1 MAKNGVAIRFEA
13 VHKRFDDLEVLKGMD
28 LEVRWG
34 EVTTIL
40 GPSGCGKSVTLRH
53 IIGIEQADR
62 GRVTVIG
69 QDMSSIRKK
78 ELKELRKRIGVLFQ
92 SAALFDSMNVKEN
105 VAFGLR
111 MHTLMSEREIDRRVS
126 VCLDAVRLSGAEQT
140 MPVELSGGMRKRAA
154 LARAIAM
161 SPDFILY
168 DEPTTG
174 LDPST
179 AAVVGDYIL
188 KLQNEL
194 DVTSVVV
201 THDLPLA
208 RRISDRLALLYN
220 GKTAIQGTPE
230 EIERSGN
237 DVYDLFVQGKI

>member
-1 MAKNGVAIRFEA
+1 MAKNGVAVQFEA
-13 VHKRFDDLEVLKGMD
+13 VHKRFDELEVLKGMD
-28 LEVRWG
+28 LDVRWG

-40 GPSGCGKSVTLRH
+40 GPSGCGKSVMLKH
-53 IIGIEQADR
+53 IIGIEQADH
-62 GRVTVIG
+62 GRVTVDG
-69 QDMSSIRKK
+69 HDMNTIRKND
-78 ELKELRKRIGVLFQ
+78 LKELRKRIGVLFQ

-111 MHTLMSEREIDRRVS
+111 MHTKMSEQEIGERVR
-126 VCLDAVRLSGAEQT
+126 VCLEAVRLPGAEQT

-174 LDPST
+174 LDPAT
-179 AAVVGDYIL
+179 ANVVGDYIL
-188 KLQNEL
+188 KLQDEL

-208 RRISDRLALLYN
+208 RRISDRIALLYN
-220 GKTAIQGTPE
+220 GKTATQGTPE
-230 EIERSGN
+230 EIERSGD